1 MDHLINNSCGL
12 SIFYFSSSTTEQLTM
27 LPIRHIFVVAAIAHI
42 VWIYM
47 VDTPKQAY
55 FCPLN
60 RDGLTNDWTD
70 ENCYWSTSYAE
81 AREKFVSL
89 GNRLREQLM
98 LSQDENVPL
107 DLFDVQSIT
116 YDIAAKFEDYKSLQ
130 AIGASTL
137 QTISPETDTVDAVL
151 LTMRVPDDHIDIIHS
166 SGTHGVEGYLGS
178 AVQIRFLHELFL
190 RNEALLQ
197 NKGQEKASESGKVR
211 KILLIHA
218 VNPFG
223 MRHHRRTNEN
233 NVDLNRNV
241 LAADKI
247 KTVIER
253 DPNCFGY
260 VDMDPVL
267 NPINYSPTPHQSGN
281 DLPEQ
286 SSYNTINAF
295 MKEIGAI
302 ASVIGSIVKIITS
315 KGYTNAKRTVVTAQ
329 YHKKAGVFYG
339 GNGRWENSIVAVQ
352 HAINEFAG
360 FGLSSG
366 NADAQSKVFWI
377 DVHTG
382 LGKYGSYTL
391 IEKEIPDNNLWTSQ
405 LNTLIT
411 SLEEKQASSSKAVS
425 SGYEKTIGFIN
436 GDVLC
441 PSPTCFSVTQ
451 EFGTRPGVA
460 VILGLILENKG
471 FNEGKR
477 EFAYLTSNA
486 FQPQRLSWRRTTLRG
501 GNEML
506 LAALKFQPR

>member
-1 MDHLINNSCGL
+1 MILI
-12 SIFYFSSSTTEQLTM
+12 
-27 LPIRHIFVVAAIAHI
+27 PIRHMFVVAAIAHI
-42 VWIYM
+42 IWIYM
-47 VDTPKQAY
+47 LDTPKQVY

-60 RDGLTNDWTD
+60 REGLAKDWND

-89 GNRLREQLM
+89 GNRLREQLI
-98 LSQDENVPL
+98 LSQDENVFL
-107 DLFDVQSIT
+107 DLVDVQSIT
-116 YDIAAKFEDYKSLQ
+116 YDTAGNAEEYKLLQ
-130 AIGASTL
+130 AIDASTL
-137 QTISPETDTVDAVL
+137 QTISPEKDTVDAIL
-151 LTMRVPDDHIDIIHS
+151 LTMRVPDDRVDIIHS

-197 NKGQEKASESGKVR
+197 NKGRQKASESGKVR
-211 KILLIHA
+211 KILFIHA

-241 LAADKI
+241 LAPDRV

-253 DPNCFGY
+253 DPNSFGY
-260 VDMDPVL
+260 LDMDPLL
-267 NPINYSPTPHQSGN
+267 NPINVSPISHQGGN
-281 DLPEQ
+281 NSPEQ
-286 SSYNTINAF
+286 SSSNTIHAF
-295 MKEIGAI
+295 MKEVWAI
-302 ASVIGSIVKIITS
+302 ASVIGSIVKVITS
-315 KGYTNAKRTVVTAQ
+315 TGYTNAKRAAVSAQ

-339 GNGRWENSIVAVQ
+339 GNGKWENSIVAVQ
-352 HAINEFAG
+352 QAIDEFAG
-360 FGLSSG
+360 FGLSS
-366 NADAQSKVFWI
+366 NADAQSKVFWV

-391 IEKEIPDNNLWTSQ
+391 IEKEIPDSTLWTSQ
-405 LNTLIT
+405 LNSVIA
-411 SLEEKQASSSKAVS
+411 SLVEKQASSSKAVS
-425 SGYEKTIGFIN
+425 SGYEQTIGFVN

-441 PSPTCFSVTQ
+441 PSPRCFAVSQ
-451 EFGTRPGVA
+451 EFGTRPGVI
-460 VILGLILENKG
+460 VILALILENKG
-471 FNEGKR
+471 FNEGKH

-506 LAALKFQPR
+506 LTALNFQPR

>member
-1 MDHLINNSCGL
+1 
-12 SIFYFSSSTTEQLTM
+12 M
-27 LPIRHIFVVAAIAHI
+27 LPIRHIFVAAAFAHI
-42 VWIYM
+42 SWIWI
-47 VDTPKQAY
+47 DTPKQVY

-60 RDGLTNDWTD
+60 REGLANDWVD

-81 AREKFVSL
+81 ARGKFVSL

-98 LSQDENVPL
+98 LSKDGNNELLLNL
-107 DLFDVQSIT
+107 LDVQSIT
-116 YDIAAKFEDYKSLQ
+116 YDIAENSEDYKSLQ
-130 AIGASTL
+130 ATNASTL
-137 QTISPETDTVDAVL
+137 QTISPEKDTVDAIL

-178 AVQIRFLHELFL
+178 AIQIRFLHELFL
-190 RNEALLQ
+190 LNEALLQ
-197 NKGQEKASESGKVR
+197 NKGQEKASENGKVR

-253 DPNCFGY
+253 DPNFFGY
-260 VDMDPVL
+260 VDMDYVL
-267 NPINYSPTPHQSGN
+267 NPINSHTSSHQSGN

-286 SSYNTINAF
+286 SSYDTIHTF
-295 MKEIGAI
+295 VKELGSI
-302 ASVIGSIVKIITS
+302 ASVIGSIVKIIIT
-315 KGYTNAKRTVVTAQ
+315 KGYTNAKRSIVSAQ
-329 YHKKAGVFYG
+329 YHNKNGVFFG
-339 GNGRWENSIVAVQ
+339 GTTRRENSDVAVQ
-352 HAINEFAG
+352 HAIDKFAG
-360 FGLSSG
+360 FSLSYG
-366 NADAQSKVFWI
+366 NTDVKSKVFWI

-391 IEKEIPDNNLWTSQ
+391 IEKEIPDKTMSWRSQ

-411 SLEEKQASSSKAVS
+411 SLEETQASSSKAVS
-425 SGYEKTIGFIN
+425 SGYEQTVGFIN
-436 GDVLC
+436 GEVLC
-441 PSPTCFSVTQ
+441 PSPSCFAVSQ

-471 FNEGKR
+471 FHGGKR

-501 GNEML
+501 GTEML